1 MCGIGSSCLLAG
13 PEMQFLNEWGRQS
26 PLVLHFHWFP
36 LTVLRPLH
44 CGSCLCKLTPFNL
57 SYLWFPLL
65 VKMWVWFSKLMRGL
79 GRLKFTF
86 DYSAS
91 KCHMQIFL
99 SSDLTI
105 HTLNYFFSPL
115 FTSQP
120 QRIAGFLLV
129 YGQCA
134 CTYTH
139 THTLPR
145 MSFCLSTV
153 KNVSSSTCATL
164 QPSVPTLYI
173 LIVCITLLW

>member
-1 MCGIGSSCLLAG
+1 MRKA
-13 PEMQFLNEWGRQS
+13 E
-26 PLVLHFHWFP
+26 PLSTAFSLISFNRS
-36 LTVLRPLH
+36 RPLH
-44 CGSCLCKLTPFNL
+44 CGSCLCKLIPFNL

-65 VKMWVWFSKLMRGL
+65 VKMWVWLSKLMRGL

-129 YGQCA
+129 YV
-134 CTYTH
+134 T
-139 THTLPR
+139 
-145 MSFCLSTV
+145 MCLY
-153 KNVSSSTCATL
+153 
-164 QPSVPTLYI
+164 LYPYPYSA
-173 LIVCITLLW
+173 